1 MLGHKSVY
9 ENVTFHPT
17 PCSNEC
23 VSKQLQQK
31 LKHFQFKI
39 IMLKNQY
46 FPKLWTYIIIL
57 YPSKLV
63 TDKFNIVTGSIA
75 FKELKLYIQLASV
88 INFVH

>member
-23 VSKQLQQK
+23 GSIYCVISVSKLLQRK
-31 LKHFQFKI
+31 LKPFQFKI

-63 TDKFNIVTGSIA
+63 TDKFNILTRVVLSKNSACIS
-75 FKELKLYIQLASV
+75 K
-88 INFVH
+88 